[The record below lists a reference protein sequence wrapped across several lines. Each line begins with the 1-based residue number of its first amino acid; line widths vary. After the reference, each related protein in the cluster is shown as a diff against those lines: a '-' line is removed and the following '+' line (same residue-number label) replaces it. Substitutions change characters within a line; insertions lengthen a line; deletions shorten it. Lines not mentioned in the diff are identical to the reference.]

1 MTSHYEIDNPDFS
14 GQNERQ
20 IKIGLEIRN
29 IAQNFFQK
37 ETSGISLITVTKAN
51 ISKDLKNT
59 DIYITV
65 LPKNREEQALSFA
78 KRMRTNL
85 RTDIKNKMRIR
96 TIPKVEIKIDAGE
109 KERQKIDKILKN
121 IK

>member
-65 LPKNREEQALSFA
+65 LPKNREEQALSCA

-85 RTDIKNKMRIR
+85 RTEIKNKMRIR

-109 KERQKIDKILKN
+109 NERQKIDKILKN

>member
-37 ETSGISLITVTKAN
+37 ETSGISLIT
-51 ISKDLKNT
+51 SH
-59 DIYITV
+59 
-65 LPKNREEQALSFA
+65 ES
-78 KRMRTNL
+78 
-85 RTDIKNKMRIR
+85 
-96 TIPKVEIKIDAGE
+96 
-109 KERQKIDKILKN
+109 
-121 IK
+121 